1 MKNGILVIGS
11 TNIDMVASVSHLP
24 VPGETIGDATF
35 SIKYGGKGANQAI
48 AAARA
53 GGEVTFFSFLG
64 DDSYGNSLISHFQ
77 ENHINSSYIVQNAG
91 VPTGTAFIFVAENG
105 ENCIVVAPGANKEM
119 SVERISDFMA
129 TISNYQAVILQLE
142 IPSETVYA
150 IIREAYKNQVK
161 VIFNPSPCNSS
172 AIDLLKYTDVLIVN
186 EIEANELAELKNTK
200 VPIHVVAK
208 KLQEKG
214 VGIVIITLGE
224 NGCYVLSEDVDQYF
238 RGYRVDVVDTTGAG
252 DTFCGS
258 FTSKYMECNELVKSV
273 EFALASSAIAV
284 TKLGAQTAIPVKE
297 EVDSFLIK
305 QSAYEI

>member
-35 SIKYGGKGANQAI
+35 SVKYGGKGANQAI

-64 DDSYGNSLISHFQ
+64 DDSYGNALINHFR
-77 ENHINSSYIVQNAG
+77 ENQINSSYIVQEAG

-119 SVERISDFMA
+119 SLERINDFM
-129 TISNYQAVILQLE
+129 TSIRNYKAVILQLE
-142 IPSETVYA
+142 IPGETVYA
-150 IIREAYKNQVK
+150 IIKEAYRNQVK
-161 VIFNPSPCNSS
+161 VIFNPSPCHSS
-172 AIDLLKYTDVLIVN
+172 AIDILKYTDVLIVN
-186 EIEANELAELKNTK
+186 EIEATELAELKNTK
-200 VPIHVVAK
+200 VPIHVIAK
-208 KLQEKG
+208 KLQEKNVG
-214 VGIVIITLGE
+214 VVIVTLGE
-224 NGCYVLSEDVDQYF
+224 NGCYVLSADVDQYF
-238 RGYRVDVVDTTGAG
+238 RGHRVNVVDTTGAG

-258 FTSKYMECNELVKSV
+258 FTSKFMESNDLVKSV
-273 EFALASSAIAV
+273 EYALASSAIAV